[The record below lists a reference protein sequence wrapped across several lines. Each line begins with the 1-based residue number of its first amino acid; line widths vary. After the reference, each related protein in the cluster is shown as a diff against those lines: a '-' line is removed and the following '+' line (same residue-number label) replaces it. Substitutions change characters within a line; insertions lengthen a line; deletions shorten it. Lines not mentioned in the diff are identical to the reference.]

1 MKLKLLAAAA
11 LLACAGTSLA
21 STGASAQWMTS
32 LSGPYHCV
40 QNCQVPV
47 NGQAFVTQNGW
58 DLNVLNDIGIP
69 SHAWIDYPGHIW
81 VERAHQGAIYSPDG
95 FTLQFD
101 RGTIWQRAPE
111 VPLLQSRG

>member
-1 MKLKLLAAAA
+1 MKLKLLVAAA

-21 STGASAQWMTS
+21 STGASAQWMIS

-58 DLNVLNDIGIP
+58 DLNLVNEVGQP
-69 SHAWIDYPGHIW
+69 AHGWIDYPGHIW
-81 VERAHQGAIYSPDG
+81 IDWWHEGAMFSPDG
-95 FTLQFD
+95 STIQFD
-101 RGTIWQRAPE
+101 SGSVWQR
-111 VPLLQSRG
+111 S

>member
-11 LLACAGTSLA
+11 LLACAGTSFA

-58 DLNVLNDIGIP
+58 DLNLVNEIGQP
-69 SHAWIDYPGHIW
+69 AHGWIDYPGHIW
-81 VERAHQGAIYSPDG
+81 IDWWHEGAMFSPDG
-95 FTLQFD
+95 STIQFD
-101 RGTIWQRAPE
+101 SGSVWQR
-111 VPLLQSRG
+111 S

>member
-40 QNCQVPV
+40 QNCQVPL

-58 DLNVLNDIGIP
+58 DLNLVNEVGQP
-69 SHAWIDYPGHIW
+69 AHGWIDYPGHIW
-81 VERAHQGAIYSPDG
+81 IDWWHEGAMFSPDG
-95 FTLQFD
+95 STIQFD
-101 RGTIWQRAPE
+101 SGSVWQR
-111 VPLLQSRG
+111 S